1 MWKIIISV
9 LIIIVIVMIILLINY
24 KKFSS
29 ASKGEK
35 IPSYEN
41 PKTALL
47 VIDIQRDITEK
58 NGKAVYNMEQTEQMV
73 KNTNLIIENSEEL
86 GLLVIYITH
95 EYKKSFLI
103 RIFTKGALEQGTP
116 GAQIDPRIKI
126 INKNH
131 FIKHL
136 MDSFSNPEF
145 ENFLKANKVNHV
157 YITGLDAE
165 ACVDRTVKA
174 ALNRNYE
181 VTVVSN
187 AIAAKSEEKRN
198 VKLWE
203 FEKIGAKVVTTEELL
218 KNP

>member
-9 LIIIVIVMIILLINY
+9 LIIIVIVMIILLIIY
-24 KKFSS
+24 MKFSS

-41 PKTALL
+41 LKSALL
-47 VIDIQRDITEK
+47 VIDIQRDLTEK
-58 NGKAVYNMEQTEQMV
+58 NGKAVYNIEQTDQIIE
-73 KNTNLIIENSEEL
+73 NTNLIIENSEKL

-103 RIFTKGALEQGTP
+103 KIFTKGALEQDTP

-131 FIKHL
+131 FIKHM

-181 VTVVSN
+181 VTVISN